1 MSEFANRLLLR
12 IKKTLRQ
19 ADNEFDD
26 EIGSYIDTCA
36 LDLQNAGILS
46 SFFVPEGEN
55 WEPDNQILQACRW
68 YTLSVFGLY
77 NADMDKYEKA
87 YSSLKATLATQRFY
101 TEAQVEMPEEPET
114 PDTPVIP
121 EEPEDVPISP
131 FGKKLYTF
139 GGLSDIHLRP
149 DNFKNGID
157 DFNRAIDVL
166 QTLGVDF
173 VCIAGD
179 VGYYSN
185 VNELELYKS
194 AIDTRATVPFYACT
208 GNHDYGHSNETWKT
222 YVGHSLNY
230 EFVKDGDVFLFMSV
244 NQPSTAAELAE
255 PYGEYLDW
263 LKERLIRYKGA
274 RIFIFMHYPLT
285 GYAGLRDNTYYG
297 FSSSSTE
304 DDELLAALIDT
315 KNTVVFSGHTHYKFD
330 CEATYDTINI
340 FNFQHKK
347 VSLVHIPSCAYPRNA
362 SHVEEPDLSEG
373 YIVDVYEKGT
383 ILRGVDFVS
392 GEYMPDYE
400 YVLTID
406 NNPIVAKTAAITV
419 STNDIA
425 LKSGESYEVE
435 VSLTNPIN
443 IALTVAEDNNY
454 ISVSPESLTFT
465 EENYSIPQKV
475 VINAGEFNTSEMSVV
490 TISGDGLTPKTIS
503 ISLTYEAAE
512 PEGIEIPQ
520 NKSVPEDGAVY
531 SGECGSS
538 GGTANDIY
546 QLYDGDVAGEFS
558 FKFDN
563 LKVKSSQTVLYF
575 GVKPTATS
583 TGSLVNLTL
592 KGSNTIDVSVASST
606 SQRGI
611 SSSGTMGNY
620 LTGEGEGAELIIKGD
635 PDAAT
640 EVIKGN
646 WVIENAKVVA
656 AGTAKSGYFLV
667 ETVTP
672 ATLTD
677 EEPEPAG
684 ITLYKSG
691 EFSFGK
697 ITSDLQ
703 ILSENIA
710 TVKLLPCDHGYL
722 KVNLGSAE
730 LGKAPIVVENYPD
743 DGYSLTAI
751 KVDSVAQYV
760 DTVLTMPQAN
770 ATLTIQGV
778 FTK

>member
-77 NADMDKYEKA
+77 NADMDKYERA

-166 QTLGVDF
+166 QTLGVNF

-194 AIDTRATVPFYACT
+194 AIDTRAKVPFYACT
-208 GNHDYGHSNETWKT
+208 GNHDYGHSDETWKK

-230 EFVKDGDVFLFMSV
+230 EFIKDGDVFLFMSV
-244 NQPSTAAELAE
+244 NQPSTAAELSE

-406 NNPIVAKTAAITV
+406 NNPIVAETAAITV

-443 IALTVAEDNNY
+443 IALTVSEDNDY
-454 ISVSPESLTFT
+454 ISVSPELLTFT
-465 EENYSIPQKV
+465 EENYSTPQK
-475 VINAGEFNTSEMSVV
+475 IIISAGEFSTSEMSVV
-490 TISGDGLTPKTIS
+490 TISGGDLTPKTIS
-503 ISLTYEAAE
+503 VSLTYEAEE
-512 PEGIEIPQ
+512 PEVVKTAISGPMTPVNETVYGGVCGSEGTTATNQ
-520 NKSVPEDGAVY
+520 LKSTAAETYNFTFNDLTLY
-531 SGECGSS
+531 SGQTGLYMSNSGSI
-538 GGTANDIY
+538 T
-546 QLYDGDVAGEFS
+546 
-558 FKFDN
+558 
-563 LKVKSSQTVLYF
+563 TVYLEN
-575 GVKPTATS
+575 K
-583 TGSLVNLTL
+583 
-592 KGSNTIDVSVASST
+592 NTINVSGA
-606 SQRGI
+606 SQRAI
-611 SSSGTMGNY
+611 SSSGTSGNY
-620 LTGEGEGAELIIKGD
+620 LIGKDEGAELTLINLSTSSSAIIKGYW
-635 PDAAT
+635 T
-640 EVIKGN
+640 
-646 WVIENAKVVA
+646 IENAKVKANGSVDK
-656 AGTAKSGYFLV
+656 TSGGISV
-667 ETVTP
+667 VGE
-672 ATLTD
+672 
-677 EEPEPAG
+677 G
-684 ITLYKSG
+684 ITLRKSG
-691 EFSFGK
+691 EFSLNGACVQ
-697 ITSDLQ
+697 LV
-703 ILSENIA
+703 E
-710 TVKLLPCDHGYL
+710 CDGGYL
-722 KVNLGSAE
+722 EVNLGSATP
-730 LGKAPIVVENYPD
+730 GSSAITVTAYPET
-743 DGYSLTAI
+743 GYTLTAI
-751 KVDSVAQYV
+751 KVDGVAQYV

-770 ATLTIQGV
+770 ATLNIQGV